1 VITLQSAM
9 LVALGFLIALL
20 LAFLVVPAYRR
31 RLERIATSRVR
42 RALPATEAEIRA
54 DKDRVRAESAVRVY
68 ALERQ
73 VEQARLSSARQLINL
88 SRRDAR
94 INEAENEIR
103 DLRAGLEEAQN
114 ARLVLEQTV
123 TERLPRVE
131 HRLAEAKKLL
141 YQRDREIATLT
152 GEAGKSARALEEA
165 FQINVQSRAEIDRL
179 TTSLQARAPNV
190 NAGPSDAST
199 EGTIALRAEIEAL
212 RARSRDQAELLAKLQ
227 SAERGRSDGAAQATD
242 SSESAAIARLTRELE
257 AAEQSLRAL
266 REAGT
271 AGPPDAGTLEQQ
283 TRSLK
288 IKIEDQ
294 ASEIARLKASLGAYE
309 DGAGASGATSIRDS
323 KLALKARVSAL
334 QAQVD
339 SQTEIIQK
347 LRAETAAAHQKQA
360 RQAAQFV
367 GEMRRLGA
375 GPRSGNGAA
384 AQVSAEA
391 RPKRSLAERLTEAP
405 TAEAALAAP
414 AAAAP
419 DSAAKGLKALSAA
432 IAGEHKNGTHAA
444 ADTASGTANPPAD
457 GAAEEP
463 AASAS
468 KGRLLERLS
477 SIAEA

>member
-1 VITLQSAM
+1 
-9 LVALGFLIALL
+9 
-20 LAFLVVPAYRR
+20 
-31 RLERIATSRVR
+31 
-42 RALPATEAEIRA
+42 
-54 DKDRVRAESAVRVY
+54 
-68 ALERQ
+68 
-73 VEQARLSSARQLINL
+73 
-88 SRRDAR
+88 
-94 INEAENEIR
+94 
-103 DLRAGLEEAQN
+103 LRAGLEEAQN

-179 TTSLQARAPNV
+179 TTSLQGRAPNV

-199 EGTIALRAEIEAL
+199 DGTIALRAEIEAL

-227 SAERGRSDGAAQATD
+227 SVDRGKSDGGTPATD
-242 SSESAAIARLTRELE
+242 GSESATTARLTRELE

-271 AGPPDAGTLEQQ
+271 AGPSDAGTIEQQ

-309 DGAGASGATSIRDS
+309 DGTGASGATSIRDS

-339 SQTEIIQK
+339 SQAEIIQK

-384 AQVSAEA
+384 AQAPAET
-391 RPKRSLAERLTEAP
+391 RPKRSLAERLTEEQ
-405 TAEAALAAP
+405 TAEAASASPVAAP
-414 AAAAP
+414 AAP
-419 DSAAKGLKALSAA
+419 GSAAKGLKALSAA
-432 IAGEHKNGTHAA
+432 ITGEHKNGTLAA
-444 ADTASGTANPPAD
+444 ADTASGTATAPAD
-457 GAAEEP
+457 GATKDP

-477 SIAEA
+477 SIAKA